1 MTWSPAHLAVE
12 QEDLP
17 RLRELLD
24 AGHDVEDDNGDGWTL
39 LRHALDVEHD
49 AHVQTGRPLHADI
62 TAYLLA
68 RGADPLRAHNGMPVV
83 VETELRGHWLATEIM
98 KAWIR
103 QRNQLA
109 APLESGDE
117 PL

>member
-12 QEDLP
+12 HEDLP

-49 AHVQTGRPLHADI
+49 AHVQTDHPLQF
-62 TAYLLA
+62 
-68 RGADPLRAHNGMPVV
+68 PLSMIALCKAMRRTKMPVAS
-83 VETELRGHWLATEIM
+83 ATDGYRLWYDVAGNGPAI
-98 KAWIR
+98 IFP
-103 QRNQLA
+103 A
-109 APLESGDE
+109 AAGATA
-117 PL
+117 